1 MNMTLRRKRILTG
14 MLTTIMTV
22 MMLICSTAM
31 SAFADDV
38 VSSKTDPKGALTQY
52 IDAGG
57 KGGKH
62 IDDVFYRQDGGS
74 YKYSELVK
82 DGVVNGNFEEL
93 KSSEKNKLLNT
104 MYDISQEK
112 VSSDANITTG
122 TQDNWLK
129 DLQNCNG
136 VGSQLMNTLLKN
148 TKPDYATANHIYT
161 PFSGI
166 VGTVLALIAILLMA
180 FLGITMALDLSY
192 IGIPAFRMICDGD
205 GEGKGGQGKPKFIS
219 YEAVSAVQLAEGGQ
233 GGGGQNGSSNKVAVG
248 VYFKRRVIML
258 IALGIC
264 LLYLIQGQI
273 FTLVS
278 WILDLV
284 SGFFGF

>member
-14 MLTTIMTV
+14 LLTIIMTV
-22 MMLICSTAM
+22 LMVVGSTTM
-31 SAFADDV
+31 SAFAID
-38 VSSKTDPKGALTQY
+38 SKTDPKGALAEY
-52 IDAGG
+52 IDNGG
-57 KGGKH
+57 STTGQGAH
-62 IDDVFYRQDGGS
+62 YDDVFYKKDGGS
-74 YKYSELVK
+74 YTYHELVK
-82 DGVVNGNFEEL
+82 DGVVNGNFEAL
-93 KSSEKNKLLNT
+93 KSSEKNKLLNV
-104 MYDISQEK
+104 MYEISQDK
-112 VSSDANITTG
+112 VKRDSNITTG

-180 FLGITMALDLSY
+180 ALGITMALDLAY
-192 IGIPAFRMICDGD
+192 IGIPTFRMICDGD

-264 LLYLIQGQI
+264 LLYLVQGQI